1 MTDQTIG
8 TRHQAGSNPS
18 QGEKGAS
25 TGQSVPDQARSA
37 GRDFKD
43 KAMGLAGSSSD
54 AIKDQASEFIDAAKD
69 VASQATD
76 KLKQTVDSQKSAGA
90 DYVGSLAE
98 TIRRAAREFDGDLP
112 IAGTYIRKA
121 ASQVEGVA
129 DTIRTGNFND
139 LLQGAQSFARRQPT
153 AFLGMAVLAGFGLV
167 RFLKSSADH
176 SHLDSPQPTGGQN
189 FARTTPYQP
198 HQGYRDEFTR

>member
-1 MTDQTIG
+1 
-8 TRHQAGSNPS
+8 
-18 QGEKGAS
+18 
-25 TGQSVPDQARSA
+25 
-37 GRDFKD
+37 
-43 KAMGLAGSSSD
+43 MGLAGSSSD

-129 DTIRTGNFND
+129 DR
-139 LLQGAQSFARRQPT
+139 
-153 AFLGMAVLAGFGLV
+153 
-167 RFLKSSADH
+167 
-176 SHLDSPQPTGGQN
+176 
-189 FARTTPYQP
+189 
-198 HQGYRDEFTR
+198 

>member
-8 TRHQAGSNPS
+8 TRHQGGSNPS
-18 QGEKGAS
+18 QAAS

-37 GRDFKD
+37 GRDLKD
-43 KAMGLAGSSSD
+43 KAMGLAASSSD

-69 VASQATD
+69 VASGATD

-90 DYVGSLAE
+90 DYVGSLAD

-129 DTIRTGNFND
+129 ETIRTGNFND

-176 SHLDSPQPTGGQN
+176 SRVDRPQHAGGQSYGQ
-189 FARTTPYQP
+189 TTAYQP